1 MNPTTWAQVI
11 TLILTEAPQ
20 LVGFIQQLQANGQVT
35 TNAQDLAAMGVEDAA
50 FEAAYNR
57 LFPTA

>member
-20 LVGFIQQLQANGQVT
+20 LVGFIQQLQANGQTT
-35 TNAQDLAAMGVEDAA
+35 TNEQDLAALGIQDAE
-50 FEAAYNR
+50 FESAYKR
-57 LFPTA
+57 LYPTA